1 MDTIF
6 EKIIK
11 KGEEA
16 AREITKETETLVA
29 NLIKEEKTKAFSTQ
43 QEAIKKEK
51 LKLERE
57 IAQKEAGFV
66 LEKRQIILKH
76 KMSLIDE
83 VIKELYQKL
92 NNLENEELL
101 EFASNL
107 IKAEK
112 LVNKQVMEVNKD
124 DYKRYLTAF
133 SSHKKT
139 DLVLLDKLNKKLDN
153 KVEISLSNEPATI
166 KDGFL
171 IIGKDYDLNFS
182 VSAYLA
188 NLKAQYEKEIF
199 EILFKE

>member
-29 NLIKEEKTKAFSTQ
+29 NLIKEEKAKAFSTQ
-43 QEAIKKEK
+43 QETIKKEK

-57 IAQKEAGFV
+57 IAQKEASFV

-76 KMSLIDE
+76 KMSLIDD
-83 VIKELYQKL
+83 VIKKLYQKL

-188 NLKAQYEKEIF
+188 NLKAQHEKEIF

>member
-29 NLIKEEKTKAFSTQ
+29 NLIKEEKAKAFSTQ
-43 QEAIKKEK
+43 QETIKKEK

-57 IAQKEAGFV
+57 IAQKEASFV

-76 KMSLIDE
+76 KMSLIDD
-83 VIKELYQKL
+83 VIKKLYQKL

-124 DYKRYLTAF
+124 DY
-133 SSHKKT
+133 
-139 DLVLLDKLNKKLDN
+139 
-153 KVEISLSNEPATI
+153 EPATN
-166 KDGFL
+166 KDGF
-171 IIGKDYDLNFS
+171 
-182 VSAYLA
+182 
-188 NLKAQYEKEIF
+188 
-199 EILFKE
+199 

>member
-1 MDTIF
+1 
-6 EKIIK
+6 
-11 KGEEA
+11 
-16 AREITKETETLVA
+16 
-29 NLIKEEKTKAFSTQ
+29 
-43 QEAIKKEK
+43 
-51 LKLERE
+51 
-57 IAQKEAGFV
+57 
-66 LEKRQIILKH
+66 
-76 KMSLIDE
+76 MSLIDD
-83 VIKELYQKL
+83 VIKKLYQKL

-188 NLKAQYEKEIF
+188 NLKAQHEKEIF

>member
-29 NLIKEEKTKAFSTQ
+29 NLIKEEKAKAFSTQ
-43 QEAIKKEK
+43 QETIKKEK

-57 IAQKEAGFV
+57 IAQKEASFV

-76 KMSLIDE
+76 KMSLIDD
-83 VIKELYQKL
+83 VIKKLYQKL

-112 LVNKQVMEVNKD
+112 LVNKQVMKVNKD

-188 NLKAQYEKEIF
+188 NLKAQHEKEIF
-199 EILFKE
+199 EIFFKE